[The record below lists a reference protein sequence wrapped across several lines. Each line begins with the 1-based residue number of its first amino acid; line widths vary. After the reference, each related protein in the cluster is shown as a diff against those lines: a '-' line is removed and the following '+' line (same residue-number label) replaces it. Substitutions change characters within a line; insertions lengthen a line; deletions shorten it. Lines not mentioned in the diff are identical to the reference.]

1 MKKLLISLLT
11 FYRRFRTWQLSLR
24 GKTWDDHHADRIVS
38 GKAWDEFCDALK
50 AAGATLKY
58 AGTPQDPFNQAEGYR
73 YLTRL
78 LRAGLE
84 NFIEYADPAFP
95 VLRRM
100 VHETVKMG
108 ADNPDNFYQ
117 NARISGEYEYRI
129 TGKRNTIHYL
139 AFAAQKGGY
148 ELGKGLETTGFLEVR
163 DMHLEPDG
171 SFELILSKEPK
182 GKNWLR
188 LESESSLFI
197 VRQTF
202 LDRSTEQLADLHI
215 ECIGGPES
223 PSILTPKALDEG
235 LTSSSALVAGASL
248 LFARWARGFQEHT
261 NRLPRFDPAVSNAAG
276 GLAEIAYYHSYW
288 QLGPDEGLLIEVM
301 PPKCD
306 HWNFQLN
313 NHWMESL
320 DYRYHQVH
328 LNKHTAHYEPDGSLR
343 IFVAH
348 TDPGHP
354 NWIRTLGHECGTMC
368 FRWVRGEEEPEP
380 VTKIIELARDLAR

>member
-1 MKKLLISLLT
+1 MKNLLVFLLT

-24 GKTWDDHHADRIVS
+24 GQTWDDHHANRIIS
-38 GKAWDEFCDALK
+38 AKSWDEFCDALK

-108 ADNPDNFYQ
+108 ADNPDNYYQ
-117 NARISGEYEYRI
+117 NARISGQYEYRI
-129 TGKRNTIHYL
+129 TGMRNTIHYL

-148 ELGKGLETTGFLEVR
+148 ELGKGLETTGFLEAR
-163 DMHLEPDG
+163 DMHFGPDG
-171 SFELILSKEPK
+171 TFELILSVAQK

-202 LDRSTEQLADLHI
+202 LDRSSEQLADLHI
-215 ECIGGPES
+215 ECIGGPKS
-223 PSILTPKALDEG
+223 PAILTSKALDEG
-235 LTSSSALVAGASL
+235 LTSASALVAGASL
-248 LFARWARGFQEHT
+248 MFARWARGFQAHT
-261 NRLPRFDPAVSNAAG
+261 NQLPRFDPAVSNAAG
-276 GLAEIAYYHSYW
+276 GLKEIAYYHSYW
-288 QLGPDEGLLIEVM
+288 QLGPEEALLIEVM
-301 PPKCD
+301 PPVCD

-348 TDPGHP
+348 RDPGHP
-354 NWIRTLGHECGTMC
+354 NWIRTLGHDRGTMC

-380 VTKIIELARDLAR
+380 KTRVIPLSTL

>member
-1 MKKLLISLLT
+1 MKKLLFTLLG
-11 FYRRFRTWQLSLR
+11 FYRRFRTWQLGLR
-24 GKTWDDHHADRIVS
+24 GQTWDDHHAARIVS
-38 GKAWDEFCDALK
+38 GKAWDEFCDGLK
-50 AAGATLKY
+50 AAGASLKY

-73 YLTRL
+73 YLSRL

-108 ADNPDNFYQ
+108 ADNPDNYYQ
-117 NARISGEYEYRI
+117 NARISGLYEYRI
-129 TGKRNTIHYL
+129 RGKRHTIHYL
-139 AFAAQKGGY
+139 AFAVQKGGY
-148 ELGKGLETTGFLEVR
+148 ELGKGLETTGFLEAR
-163 DMHLEPDG
+163 DLVLEPDG
-171 SFELILSKEPK
+171 SFELILSPEQK

-188 LESESSLFI
+188 LDPESILFI

-202 LDRSTEQLADLHI
+202 LDRSAEQLADLHI

-223 PSILTPKALDEG
+223 PANLTPKTLDEG
-235 LTSSSALVAGASL
+235 LASAGTLVAGASI
-248 LFARWARGFQEHT
+248 LFARWAHGFQKHT
-261 NRLPRFDPAVSNAAG
+261 NRLPRFDPAVSTAAG

-288 QLGPDEGLLIEVM
+288 QLAPDEALLIEVM
-301 PPKCD
+301 PPRCD

-320 DYRYHQVH
+320 DYRYHQIH
-328 LNKHTAHYEPDGSLR
+328 LNKHTAHYEPDGSVR

-348 TDPGHP
+348 RDPGHP
-354 NWIRTLGHECGTMC
+354 NWIRTLGHDRGTMC

-380 VTKIIELARDLAR
+380 VTRVVKLS